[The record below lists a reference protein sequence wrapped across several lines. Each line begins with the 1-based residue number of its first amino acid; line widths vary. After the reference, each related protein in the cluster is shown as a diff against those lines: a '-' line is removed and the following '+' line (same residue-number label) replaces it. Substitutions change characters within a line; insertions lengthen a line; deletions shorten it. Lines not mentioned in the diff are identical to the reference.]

1 MHVESRQGQ
10 ISESEII
17 SRPTNQKRN
26 LNPATSQG
34 LTGVTFTQNLSPQW
48 TTFAMNVYIDDDQ
61 NDHPN

>member
-34 LTGVTFTQNLSPQW
+34 LTGVTFTQNLSPP
-48 TTFAMNVYIDDDQ
+48 VDDIC
-61 NDHPN
+61 NERIYRR